1 MKLSVLWVKDIHQQ
15 LFPPYFLLT
24 LQYLLVTG
32 ATLVWWWHSVMGW
45 HGWAGCSQ
53 LRWARGWK
61 QRRRRR
67 AQDRTPGLQPS
78 QPGTNPHH
86 TAILGNPGTQTL
98 KLVPDIECFYESP
111 CILQLSFVVVDTS
124 FHLICF
130 LGWNVKKSLK
140 RYSKLSCE
148 FSCWVHHKNI

>member
-1 MKLSVLWVKDIHQQ
+1 MTHSTQTNIIWHQWKHGLEWKILILTALSLEAYLVNCHWGLKNHEEVCMTTKLCVLLVKDIHQQ
-15 LFPPYFLLT
+15 LFPLLFLL
-24 LQYLLVTG
+24 LCWQVSHKS
-32 ATLVWWWHSVMGW
+32 WWWDSVMGW

-53 LRWARGWK
+53 LRWAWGWR

-98 KLVPDIECFYESP
+98 ELVLDI
-111 CILQLSFVVVDTS
+111 
-124 FHLICF
+124 
-130 LGWNVKKSLK
+130 
-140 RYSKLSCE
+140 
-148 FSCWVHHKNI
+148 